1 MRKKL
6 IEAMASNLDAKT
18 AFLENFR
25 KDDAQAFNE
34 VARSLYTFALSF
46 EDRIN
51 PLAATMTAANYII
64 ANKEVVRMGTA
75 EQVIAAFC
83 EACSLGVQ
91 LDKASGNAY
100 LVPYKKNIQLVLGY
114 RFLLELAKRDN
125 PNLTIVIGFVTKE
138 EKPYYRSEEA
148 GDKTLV
154 FHKKFGNRD
163 IMDTDNIVL
172 LYAKIYQHG
181 KLIDV
186 KEMPRRR
193 MEYLRSLSPN
203 SESAY
208 SPWKQHLYAMWQA
221 KLMRESLK
229 LLVTMPMERP
239 ARVDMTSNDLNVE
252 YDDYEMV
259 DKQEEE
265 DMQRF
270 EEVITELQDIYDRDA
285 FTKYMTETCKKFGA
299 ESSKYLPQVIIDAAK
314 IQFGTITE
322 VSKIAIPEDKAA
334 YIETCKQERMQIRI
348 SEEMLKNQ

>member
-1 MRKKL
+1 MKKL
-6 IEAMASNLDAKT
+6 IESLPSNLDAKNT
-18 AFLENFR
+18 FVANFR
-25 KDDAQAFNE
+25 KDDAEAFDLI
-34 VARSLYTFALSF
+34 ARSLYTFALSF

-51 PLAATMTAANYII
+51 PIAATMTAANYII
-64 ANKEVVRMGTA
+64 ANKEVVRMGT
-75 EQVIAAFC
+75 EQQVIAAFC

-186 KEMPRRR
+186 KEMTRKRV
-193 MEYLRSLSPN
+193 EYLRSLSPN
-203 SESAY
+203 SNSDY
-208 SPWKQHLYAMWQA
+208 SPWKQHFYAMWQA
-221 KLMRESLK
+221 KLMREALK

-239 ARVDMTSNDLNVE
+239 ARVDMTTNDLSVE

-265 DMQRF
+265 DIQRF
-270 EEVITELQDIYDRDA
+270 DDIITELQDIYDLDT
-285 FTKYMTETCKKFGA
+285 FTKYMSETCKKLGA

-322 VSKIAIPEDKAA
+322 INKIAIPEDKSA
-334 YIETCKQERMQIRI
+334 YIETCKQERIQIRL
-348 SEEMLKNQ
+348 SVEMLKNQ